1 MNTTT
6 KLRKINRSV
15 EEIKKLSIRLILN
28 SDTMTREVRVLN
40 LINIKALTDEI
51 LTMK

>member
-15 EEIKKLSIRLILN
+15 EEIKKLSILLILN
-28 SDTMTREVRVLN
+28 GDLMSGEVRVLN
-40 LINIKALTDEI
+40 LLNIKALTDEI